1 MAPSASR
8 PQRTCL
14 GCRQSFDQTQLV
26 RYVLS
31 PEREVV
37 VDYRQKLPG
46 RGGYTCI
53 DPHCLRRAA
62 KQQQFARAFRGQAG
76 PVDVAGLEESLV
88 AQVRGKINDLL
99 GMSRKAGQ
107 TVSGGN
113 LVAAALEQPGEL
125 GLVLLASDISPGI
138 AAKVERK
145 AMVRAVPC
153 YCWLD
158 KGLMGQLLGRAE
170 RSVVALRAG
179 RFAEMIQ
186 VELQRYMHLVGE
198 S

>member
-1 MAPSASR
+1 M
-8 PQRTCL
+8 
-14 GCRQSFDQTQLV
+14 

-31 PEREVV
+31 PQGEVF

-46 RGGYTCI
+46 RGAYTCI
-53 DPHCLRRAA
+53 DPACLRDAVKRR
-62 KQQQFARAFRGQAG
+62 QFARAFRGEAE
-76 PVDVAGLEESLV
+76 PVDAARLEMSLV
-88 AQVRGKINDLL
+88 AQVRDKVNDLL

-113 LVAAALEQPGEL
+113 LVLAALDRPAGL
-125 GLVLLASDISPGI
+125 GLVLLATDISAHV

-145 AMVRAVPC
+145 ARACAVPC
-153 YCWLD
+153 LRWLD
-158 KGLMGQLLGRAE
+158 KGGMGQLLGRAE

-186 VELQRYMHLVGE
+186 VEVQRYMHMVGE